1 LSGEDDRSFRNGVN
15 ISRKTEGFQIHQ
27 KILSKKSDGTQIVD
41 ILLVKMEVFHVVD
54 HLLQTGGDGKTVSV
68 GIGAEERVEDHGLV
82 GIFSMKIALH
92 HGKLIQIRQQGEV
105 SLAHNNRSPCCFCI
119 VLNSAG

>member
-1 LSGEDDRSFRNGVN
+1 
-15 ISRKTEGFQIHQ
+15 
-27 KILSKKSDGTQIVD
+27 
-41 ILLVKMEVFHVVD
+41 MEVFHVVD

-82 GIFSMKIALH
+82 GILSMKIALH

-119 VLNSAG
+119 VLKSAGGKPVEIRQRFNLKAIISVWKRKGKCLVKEITRRGNEAAKF